1 MNMRADVFSGHTAEA
16 PARLLDRPAERLV
29 VTGFRCWMAGYEY
42 GSIECWEVAWNAF
55 AKDLGTSGARRAFGD
70 LQYWVR
76 SIRAATCRTIECFP
90 YCCNCVC
97 RDECMALSII
107 SALQQGDRD
116 LARTAAHYLTGAT
129 QSASIDAVIE
139 AAAEFS
145 GALSA
150 ADRRLIEVTPGVI
163 ETIANHHTDARQNDR
178 LMH

>member
-1 MNMRADVFSGHTAEA
+1 MNMRPDVFSGAAAEA
-16 PARLLDRPAERLV
+16 PQRLLDRPAERLV

-55 AKDLGTSGARRAFGD
+55 ATDLGTSGARRAFGD
-70 LQYWVR
+70 LQYFVR
-76 SIRAATCRTIECFP
+76 AIRQESCRTIECFP

-107 SALQQGDRD
+107 SALQKGDAD

-129 QSASIDAVIE
+129 RSVSLDAVIE
-139 AAAEFS
+139 AAAAFA
-145 GALSA
+145 GALTQ
-150 ADRRLIEVTPGVI
+150 ADRHLVQVTPGVV
-163 ETIANHHTDARQNDR
+163 ETIANHDTDARRTTR

>member
-1 MNMRADVFSGHTAEA
+1 MNMRADVFSNQTAEA
-16 PARLLDRPAERLV
+16 PSRLLNRPAERLV

-55 AKDLGTSGARRAFGD
+55 AADLGTSGARQAFGD
-70 LQYWVR
+70 LQYFVR
-76 SIRAATCRTIECFP
+76 SIRQASCRTIECFP

-129 QSASIDAVIE
+129 QSASIDSVVD
-139 AAAEFS
+139 AAAQFAA
-145 GALSA
+145 ALETA
-150 ADRRLIEVTPGVI
+150 ERRLVHVTPGVV
-163 ETIANHHTDARQNDR
+163 ETIANYQTDAHENTR